1 MPGIQISK
9 ENFPRENK
17 HKDLKVMGVRAAVI
31 AKTLDL
37 ILNDTGQMQDT
48 QGTAVFQIV
57 Q

>member
-1 MPGIQISK
+1 
-9 ENFPRENK
+9 
-17 HKDLKVMGVRAAVI
+17 MGVRAAVI